1 MSEAVR
7 VDAEKYSAWFA
18 WARGALGRT
27 LDATHAA
34 ALAAYD
40 IEAAGGSQEDARAA
54 AQGAGS
60 EPAGVDAETMAIAEW
75 AAWAGATLGAAPAA
89 SLIAARHAVAR
100 VAETHDLDGVMREV
114 SDVLAARRPSPP
126 SSGSRGRR
134 LWIIGGIFAAVLVLG
149 GATAGLVG
157 YAIHASAV
165 PGAKPGQPG
174 PAGLSVNVDFASG
187 DAAVD
192 AWDLPPD
199 TPTFLFV
206 GDETVKI
213 LQTDGNGRFETTIA
227 VPPGT
232 SRVAVCLD
240 SFGESCPASTVVTRP

>member
-7 VDAEKYSAWFA
+7 VEAEKYAAWFA

-40 IEAAGGSQEDARAA
+40 TEAAGGSQEDAQAA
-54 AQGAGS
+54 AYGAGS
-60 EPAGVDAETMAIAEW
+60 EPARLDAETMAIAEW
-75 AAWAGATLGAAPAA
+75 AAWAGGTLGAAPSA
-89 SLIAARHAVAR
+89 SLIAARYAVAR

-114 SDVLAARRPSPP
+114 SDVLAARGPSPP
-126 SSGSRGRR
+126 SGRRNRR
-134 LWIIGGIFAAVLVLG
+134 LWIIGGIAAAVLVLG

-157 YAIHASAV
+157 YAIQASAV
-165 PGAKPGQPG
+165 PSAKPGQPG

-206 GDETVKI
+206 GDETVRI

>member
-1 MSEAVR
+1 MSDAVR
-7 VDAEKYSAWFA
+7 VDAERYSAWFA
-18 WARGALGRT
+18 WTRSALGRT
-27 LDATHAA
+27 VDATHAA

-40 IEAAGGSQEDARAA
+40 AEAAGGSQEDARAA

-60 EPAGVDAETMAIAEW
+60 EPAGLDAETMAIAEW
-75 AAWAGATLGAAPAA
+75 AAWAGGTLGTAPSA
-89 SLIAARHAVAR
+89 SLIAARYAVAR
-100 VAETHDLDGVMREV
+100 VAETHDLDGVMHEV
-114 SDVLAARRPSPP
+114 SDVLAARHPSP
-126 SSGSRGRR
+126 SSSVTRNRR
-134 LWIIGGIFAAVLVLG
+134 LWIIGGIAATVLVLG

-157 YAIHASAV
+157 YAIEASAV
-165 PGAKPGQPG
+165 PSAKPGQPG
-174 PAGLSVNVDFASG
+174 PAGLSVNVDLASG

-192 AWDLPPD
+192 AWGLPPD

-206 GDETVKI
+206 GDETVRI
-213 LQTDGNGRFETTIA
+213 LQTNGKGGFETTIP